1 MLVALT
7 IAGSD
12 SVGGAGIEA
21 DIKAFVS
28 QGVHGAVAITAVT
41 AQNTQRV
48 SAIYPMAADAVVAQ
62 IDAVLD
68 DVHVSAAKT
77 GMLYS
82 QEIVSA
88 VAGRLSG
95 RGIPLVVDPV
105 MVAGT
110 GDPLATETLLIAL
123 RKDLIPIA
131 TIITPNIPEAEALV
145 EYRIADDRTV
155 RQACRDIANMGAE
168 AVLLKGGHMSGPTC
182 VDTFFYNG
190 KFLQV
195 EAPRIEGRGHGG
207 GCILSSYM
215 AANLAKGMGLWEA
228 SLAAKASINDAIA
241 CQYAIGKGIPVVE
254 PLGRQ
259 LRDGQRYQVAV
270 RLRVAALEMIDLL
283 PRDWVP
289 EVGTN
294 MVFALPGARERDEVC
309 ALESRIVGLRDRACS
324 NGWVA
329 FGASRHMAAVALSV
343 MKYDGGMRSAMNL
356 RYSDENVKALRK
368 AGLSIG
374 SFERGEEPKHYPR
387 DLDYGTEDAI
397 RALGFVPDV
406 IYDRGS
412 PGKEPMVR
420 LLASSPEELVSK
432 FKMVL
437 V

>member
-12 SVGGAGIEA
+12 SIGGAGIEA
-21 DIKAFVS
+21 DIKAFAS
-28 QGVHGAVAITAVT
+28 QGVHGAIAITAVT

-48 SAIYPMAADAVVAQ
+48 GAIYPLSTEAVVAQ

-68 DVHVSAAKT
+68 DAHVSAAKT

-82 QEIVSA
+82 REIVTA
-88 VAGRLSG
+88 VAGRLAG
-95 RGIPLVVDPV
+95 KGIPLVVDPV

-110 GDPLATETLLIAL
+110 GDPLATETLLSAL
-123 RKDLIPIA
+123 REEIIPIA
-131 TIITPNIPEAEALV
+131 TIVTPNIPEAEALV
-145 EYRIADDRTV
+145 GYRITDDRAV
-155 RQACRDIANMGAE
+155 RQACRDIARLGAE
-168 AVLLKGGHMSGPTC
+168 AVLLKGGHMSGTTC
-182 VDTFFYNG
+182 VDTFFYND
-190 KFLQV
+190 KYLLA

-207 GCILSSYM
+207 GCILSSYL

-241 CQYAIGKGIPVVE
+241 YQYAIGKGIPVVE
-254 PLGRQ
+254 PLGGQ
-259 LRDGQRYQVAV
+259 LRDGQRYQIAV
-270 RLRVAALEMIDLL
+270 QLRAAMLEMIDVL

-294 MVFALPGARERDEVC
+294 MVFALPGARDRTEVC
-309 ALESRIVGLRDRACS
+309 ALESRIVGFRDRVRSSGCVS
-324 NGWVA
+324 
-329 FGASRHMAAVALSV
+329 FGASQHMAGVALAA

-356 RYSDENVKALRK
+356 RYSDEHVKALLK

-374 SFERGEEPKHYPR
+374 SFERGEEPRNYPR
-387 DLDYGTEDAI
+387 DLEHGTEDAI
-397 RALGFVPDV
+397 RTLGFVPDV
-406 IYDRGS
+406 IYDRGA

-420 LLASSPEELVSK
+420 LLASSPEELVGK
-432 FKMVL
+432 FKKVL

>member
-21 DIKAFVS
+21 DIKAFAS

-48 SAIYPMAADAVVAQ
+48 SAIYPMSADAVVAQ
-62 IDAVLD
+62 IDAVLAD
-68 DVHVSAAKT
+68 LHISAAKS
-77 GMLYS
+77 GMLHS
-82 QEIVSA
+82 QDIVSA
-88 VAGRLSG
+88 VARRLSG
-95 RGIPLVVDPV
+95 RDIPLVVDPV

-110 GDPLATETLLIAL
+110 GDPLATETLLVAL
-123 RKDLIPIA
+123 REDLIPIA

-145 EYRIADDRTV
+145 EYKIVDDRTV

-182 VDTFFYNG
+182 ADTFFYNG
-190 KFLQV
+190 KVLQV

-207 GCILSSYM
+207 GCILSSYL

-228 SLAAKASINDAIA
+228 SLAAKSSINDAIA

-270 RLRVAALEMIDLL
+270 RLRAAILEMIGIL
-283 PRDWVP
+283 PREWVP

-294 MVFALPGARERDEVC
+294 MVFALPGARDRDEVC
-309 ALESRIVGLRDRACS
+309 ALESRIVGLRDRVHS
-324 NGWVA
+324 NSCVA
-329 FGASRHMAAVALSV
+329 FGASRHMAAVALAA

-356 RYSDENVKALRK
+356 RYSDENIRALRK

-374 SFERGEEPKHYPR
+374 SFEQGEEPEHRSPG
-387 DLDYGTEDAI
+387 LEFGTEDAI
-397 RALGFVPDV
+397 RTLGFVPDV
-406 IYDRGS
+406 IYDHGS
-412 PGKEPMVR
+412 PGREPMVR
-420 LLASSPEELVSK
+420 LLASSPEELVGK
-432 FKMVL
+432 FKMVR